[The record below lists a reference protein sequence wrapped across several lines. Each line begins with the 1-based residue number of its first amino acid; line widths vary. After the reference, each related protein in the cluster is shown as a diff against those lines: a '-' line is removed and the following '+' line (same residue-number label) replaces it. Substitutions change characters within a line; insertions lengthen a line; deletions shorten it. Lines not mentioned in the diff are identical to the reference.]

1 MFSSSIWTPF
11 VARIILSEPFR
22 AIYWLAIVLGFSGV
36 VFVAQPK
43 FLFDYINSSDDEI
56 TISDEESDKAQP
68 GTLEYTLAAMVCVF
82 GAIVASTV
90 YAIIRKT
97 GGLVHYQV
105 LVFYYGIVGSKFM
118 CNPFVAANL
127 MI

>member
-22 AIYWLAIVLGFSGV
+22 SVYWVAIVSGFAGV
-36 VFVAQPK
+36 IFVAQPK
-43 FLFDYINSSDDEI
+43 FLFDFISGAERPVNEEDE
-56 TISDEESDKAQP
+56 DKAQP
-68 GTLEYTLAAMVCVF
+68 GSLDYTLAAMVCVF

-105 LVFYYGIVGSKFM
+105 LVFYYGIVGG
-118 CNPFVAANL
+118 V
-127 MI
+127 

>member
-11 VARIILSEPFR
+11 IAKIMLNEAFR
-22 AIYWLAIVLGFSGV
+22 SVYWIAIVSGFIGV

-43 FLFDYINSSDDEI
+43 FIFDYIYDSSGDER
-56 TISDEESDKAQP
+56 TLNEEEADKAQP
-68 GTLEYTLAAMVCVF
+68 GSLDYTLAACVCVF

-105 LVFYYGIVGSKFM
+105 LVFYYGIVGSKLYFFM
-118 CNPFVAANL
+118 VL
-127 MI
+127 K

>member
-11 VARIILSEPFR
+11 IAKIMLNEPFR
-22 AIYWLAIVLGFSGV
+22 IIYWGAIISGFSGV

-43 FLFDYINSSDDEI
+43 FIFDYFYSDNDNHTLDSE
-56 TISDEESDKAQP
+56 DEEYGKAQP
-68 GTLEYTLAAMVCVF
+68 GSLDYTLAAGVCVF

-105 LVFYYGIVGSKFM
+105 LVFYYGIVGSK
-118 CNPFVAANL
+118 
-127 MI
+127 